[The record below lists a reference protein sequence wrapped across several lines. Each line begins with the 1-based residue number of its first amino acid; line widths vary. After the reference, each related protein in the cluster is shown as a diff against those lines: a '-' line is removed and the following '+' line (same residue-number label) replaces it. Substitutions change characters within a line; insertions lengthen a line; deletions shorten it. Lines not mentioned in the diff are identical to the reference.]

1 VSQTIE
7 QRTTSSEP
15 PDDERGARVFPLV
28 AVVAILATA
37 AIITGKLPIFVFVV
51 GIVGMVMIHEAGHF
65 VTAKWSGMKVT
76 EFFFGFGPRLFSTR
90 KGETEYGIKALP
102 LGGYVKI
109 VGMSNVERDIDPADE
124 SRTYRQQS
132 YPKRMLVAVAGV
144 ATHFV
149 MAFFLLFLIWAVIGV
164 PQLKPEVG
172 SISKLETGPS
182 PAEQAGFAL
191 GDRVLSVDG
200 NRVKDWE
207 SLPPYIQANAGRPLT
222 FEIVRNGRP
231 VTLTATPVDRDP
243 TEATSGFIGIGATPY
258 NERQDVISAAGRSVK
273 DIWNISITSVQALGS
288 FFTPGSIGD
297 YAGQLG
303 GDESKANEEARFLSV
318 VGVGR
323 LAGQAAES
331 GYFNLIYLLVVLNL
345 FVGIFNLVPLL
356 PLDGGHMAIA
366 TYERLRSR
374 GGRRYHA
381 DVSKMMPVAFA
392 VVMVLVLIGI
402 SALYLDI
409 VDPIENPFR

>member
-1 VSQTIE
+1 MSQTTE
-7 QRTTSSEP
+7 QRTTSEDH
-15 PDDERGARVFPLV
+15 PDEGGARVFPLI
-28 AVVAILATA
+28 AVLALLATA
-37 AIITGKLPIFVFVV
+37 AVLTGNLPIFVFVA

-76 EFFFGFGPRLFSTR
+76 EFFFGFGPRLWSTR
-90 KGETEYGIKALP
+90 KGETEYGVKALP

-109 VGMSNVERDIDPADE
+109 VGMSNVEKDIDPADE
-124 SRTYRQQS
+124 PRTYRQQS
-132 YPKRMLVAVAGV
+132 FPKRMLVAVAGV
-144 ATHFV
+144 FTHFV

-172 SISKLETGPS
+172 SISRLEAGPS

-191 GDRVLSVDG
+191 GDRIVSVDG
-200 NRVKDWE
+200 NPVDDWE
-207 SLPPYIQANAGRPLT
+207 SLPPYIQANAGKPLD
-222 FEIVRNGRP
+222 FVVERDGRRL
-231 VTLTATPVDRDP
+231 TLTATPVDRDP
-243 TEATSGFIGIGATPY
+243 TDATSGFVGIGATPF
-258 NERQDVISAAGRSVK
+258 NERQDVVSAAGRSVR
-273 DIWNISITSVQALGS
+273 DVWRISVVSVQALGS
-288 FFTPGSIGD
+288 FFTPGSISA
-297 YAGQLG
+297 YAAQLT
-303 GDESKANEEARFLSV
+303 GDESKADEEARFLSV

-331 GYFNLIYLLVVLNL
+331 GYFNLVYLLVVLNL

-392 VVMVLVLIGI
+392 VIMVLVLIGI

-409 VDPIENPFR
+409 VNPIENPFR

>member
-1 VSQTIE
+1 VSQITE
-7 QRTTSSEP
+7 HRPAPEHP
-15 PDDERGARVFPLV
+15 DERGTRVFPLLAV
-28 AVVAILATA
+28 IALLAAAAVV
-37 AIITGKLPIFVFVV
+37 TGNLPIFVFVV

-90 KGETEYGIKALP
+90 KGETEYGVKALP

-109 VGMSNVERDIDPADE
+109 VGMSNVESDIDPADE
-124 SRTYRQQS
+124 PRTYRQQS

-144 ATHFV
+144 LTHFV

-164 PQLKPEVG
+164 PELKPEVG

-191 GDRVLSVDG
+191 GDRILSVDG
-200 NRVKDWE
+200 RPVKDWE
-207 SLPPYIQANAGRPLT
+207 TLPPYIRQNSGRPLT
-222 FEIVRNGRP
+222 FVVERDGRQ
-231 VTLTATPVDRDP
+231 VTLTAIPVDRDP
-243 TEATSGFIGIGATPY
+243 TEASSGFIGIGATPF

-273 DIWNISITSVQALGS
+273 DVWNISVASVQALGS
-288 FFTPGSIGD
+288 FFTPGSISD

-303 GDESKANEEARFLSV
+303 GDETKADEEKRFLSV

-381 DVSKMMPVAFA
+381 DVGKMMPVAFA
-392 VVMVLVLIGI
+392 VVMVLVLIGV

-409 VDPIENPFR
+409 VDPIDNPFR

>member
-1 VSQTIE
+1 MTQTTE
-7 QRTTSSEP
+7 NPTVAPGATE
-15 PDDERGARVFPLV
+15 ERGARVFPLV
-28 AVVAILATA
+28 AFLALATVA
-37 AIITGKLPIFVFVV
+37 AVLTGKLPIFVFVV

-90 KGETEYGIKALP
+90 KGETEYGVTALP

-124 SRTYRQQS
+124 PRTYRQQS
-132 YPKRMLVAVAGV
+132 FPKRMLVAVAGV
-144 ATHFV
+144 LTHFV

-164 PQLKPEVG
+164 PQVKPEVG
-172 SISKLETGPS
+172 QISKLETGPS

-191 GDRVLSVDG
+191 GDRILSVDG
-200 NRVKDWE
+200 RPVDDWE
-207 SLPPYIQANAGRPLT
+207 SIPPYISERTGRPVT
-222 FEIVRNGRP
+222 FVVERDGRQ

-243 TEATSGFIGIGATPY
+243 TERESGFIGIGATPY
-258 NERQDVISAAGRSVK
+258 NERQDVISAAGRSVR
-273 DIWNISITSVQALGS
+273 DVWNITTVSVKALAS
-288 FFTPGSIGD
+288 FFTPGSISE

-303 GDESKANEEARFLSV
+303 GGESDGDEEKRFLSV

-331 GYFNLIYLLVVLNL
+331 GYFSLVYLLVILNI
-345 FVGIFNLVPLL
+345 FVGVFNLVPLL

-381 DVSKMMPVAFA
+381 DVRKMVPVAFA
-392 VVMVLVLIGI
+392 VIMVLVVLGV

-409 VDPIENPFR
+409 VDPVENPFR